1 MGGDVITKSGENR
14 LCEALATF
22 PPKGK
27 VLKPNPSPD
36 IREGIITKEKMK
48 ASSKN
53 NFRFALISRLVA
65 QFGFPRN
72 YFATFSKSSMHPQ
85 VL

>member
-27 VLKPNPSPD
+27 AK
-36 IREGIITKEKMK
+36 T
-48 ASSKN
+48 
-53 NFRFALISRLVA
+53 
-65 QFGFPRN
+65 
-72 YFATFSKSSMHPQ
+72 
-85 VL
+85 